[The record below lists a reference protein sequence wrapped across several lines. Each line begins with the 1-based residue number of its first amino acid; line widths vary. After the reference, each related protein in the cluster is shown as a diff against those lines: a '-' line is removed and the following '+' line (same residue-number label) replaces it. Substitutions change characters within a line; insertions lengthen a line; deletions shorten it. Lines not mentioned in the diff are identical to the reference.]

1 MLNDWGLAARF
12 VVALALVL
20 ALIAAATWFA
30 RRYLASGFIGNL
42 GGRRRLSVIEYA
54 MLDGKSRLVLV
65 RRDDAEHLLVLG
77 PSGATVVETGI
88 RSAAGGIS
96 PRTDT
101 DSPTAAGASHDA
113 PRPTLRSLV
122 IGRR

>member
-12 VVALALVL
+12 LVALAIVL

-30 RRYLASGFIGNL
+30 KRYLASGFIGNL

-65 RRDDAEHLLVLG
+65 RRDEAEHLLVLG
-77 PSGATVVETGI
+77 PSWAVVVESGI
-88 RSAAGGIS
+88 RSAAGGAA
-96 PRTDT
+96 PREGIDT
-101 DSPTAAGASHDA
+101 AATAGASHDA
-113 PRPTLRSLV
+113 TRPTLRSLV
-122 IGRR
+122 TRRP